1 MGVKR
6 TRVVFW
12 ALVAGVVACA
22 LAAGWAAFARLAALP
37 PADLV
42 QTSVSPDSRWVLT
55 TWFIGD
61 DRLGHPEGVLR
72 VDVSDVGDLRHAP
85 RTIYADPV
93 PNRDATRRIVL
104 WRDTDHVA
112 LPLAGGGEAVLDVAH
127 TPDQATPGEFS
138 IMVKAT
144 AVATASVLAVLV
156 TGVFGALLANGWL
169 IRREEARWEA
179 WPVDRAA
186 GRRHAAQG

>member
-1 MGVKR
+1 MSVKR

-22 LAAGWAAFARLAALP
+22 FAAGWAAFARLATLP
-37 PADLV
+37 PAELV
-42 QTSVSPDSRWVLT
+42 QTSVSPDSRWALT
-55 TWFIGD
+55 TWFIGAEK
-61 DRLGHPEGVLR
+61 LGHPEGVLR
-72 VDVSDVGDLRHAP
+72 VDVSDLGDLRRAS

-104 WRDTDHVA
+104 WRDADHVA
-112 LPLAGGGEAVLDVAH
+112 LPLAGGGEAVLDLARI
-127 TPDQATPGEFS
+127 PDQATPGEFS

-144 AVATASVLAVLV
+144 AGAAASLLAVLV
-156 TGVFGALLANGWL
+156 AGVFGALLVNTWFL
-169 IRREEARWEA
+169 RREEARWEA

-186 GRRHAAQG
+186 GRRRAAQG